1 MLHLP
6 NKHNFQLQSSGS
18 GLQTFAFLLAII
30 MIYTQISFKII
41 PDTQENREIL
51 VALLSDLPF
60 ESFDENPELVLGYI
74 PGESAD
80 LDEISQILTAL
91 PFSVQTES
99 ELIPDQNWNE
109 VWEKNYFKPLL
120 IGNRCLVR
128 APFHTEYESAEFELV
143 IEPKMA
149 FGTGNHET
157 TTLVA
162 EQILDMDLTGKTVLD
177 MGCGTGILG
186 MLASLKGAKNV
197 MAIDIDSWSF
207 ESTSENARLNK
218 ILNLEAKLGDA
229 SLLGDQTYE
238 VIFANIHKNVIVND
252 LPAYEMVLK
261 PGGKIYLSGF
271 YTQDMPDV
279 KAKAESLGLV
289 ETGFQEKNNWV
300 VYSFE
305 KR

>member
-1 MLHLP
+1 
-6 NKHNFQLQSSGS
+6 
-18 GLQTFAFLLAII
+18 
-30 MIYTQISFKII
+30 MIYTQISFKLN
-41 PDTQENREIL
+41 PDTTENREIL
-51 VALLSDLPF
+51 VAMLSDLAF
-60 ESFDENPELVLGYI
+60 ESFDESEDCVMGYI
-74 PGESAD
+74 PGESAN
-80 LDEISQILTAL
+80 LDEIEAIASLL
-91 PFSVQTES
+91 PFSVATEN
-99 ELIPDQNWNE
+99 EMIPDKNWNE

-128 APFHTEYESAEFELV
+128 APFHTEFEPAEFELV

-162 EQILDMDLTGKTVLD
+162 EQILNMDLTGKTVLD

-186 MLASLKGAKNV
+186 MLASLKGAKSII
-197 MAIDIDSWSF
+197 AIDIDTWSF
-207 ESTSENARLNK
+207 ESTVENARLNY

-229 SLLGDQTYE
+229 SLLGTE
-238 VIFANIHKNVIVND
+238 TFEIIFANIHKNVIVND
-252 LPAYEMVLK
+252 LPVYESVLQS
-261 PGGKIYLSGF
+261 GGKIYLSGF
-271 YTQDMPDV
+271 YIHDMPDV
-279 KAKAESLGLV
+279 KAKTELLGLV

>member
-1 MLHLP
+1 
-6 NKHNFQLQSSGS
+6 
-18 GLQTFAFLLAII
+18 
-30 MIYTQISFKII
+30 MIYTQISLKIF

-51 VALLSDLPF
+51 VAMLSELPF
-60 ESFDENPELVLGYI
+60 ESFDETPEFVLGYI
-74 PGESAD
+74 PGESAN
-80 LDEISQILTAL
+80 LEEINAVTSLL
-91 PFSVQTES
+91 PFSVNTEN

-120 IGNRCLVR
+120 IGNKCLVR
-128 APFHTEYESAEFELV
+128 APFHTEYEPAEFELV

-162 EQILDMDLTGKTVLD
+162 EQILEMDLTGKTVLD

-186 MLASLKGAKNV
+186 MLASMKGAKSV
-197 MAIDIDSWSF
+197 TAIDIDTWSF
-207 ESTSENARLNK
+207 ESTVENARLNN
-218 ILNLEAKLGDA
+218 IFNLEAKLGDA
-229 SLLGDQTYE
+229 RLLGNE
-238 VIFANIHKNVIVND
+238 LFEIIFANIHKNVILTD
-252 LPAYEMVLK
+252 LPVYESVLQS
-261 PGGKIYLSGF
+261 GGKLYLSGF

-279 KAKAESLGLV
+279 KAKAESLGLI

-305 KR
+305 KP

>member
-1 MLHLP
+1 
-6 NKHNFQLQSSGS
+6 
-18 GLQTFAFLLAII
+18 
-30 MIYTQISFKII
+30 MIYTQISFKLN
-41 PDTQENREIL
+41 PDTTENREIL
-51 VALLSDLPF
+51 VAMLSDLAF
-60 ESFDENPELVLGYI
+60 ESFDESEEQVMGYI
-74 PGESAD
+74 PGESAH
-80 LDEISQILTAL
+80 LEEIEAITSLL
-91 PFSVQTES
+91 PFSVSTVS
-99 ELIPDQNWNE
+99 EMIPDKNWNE

-128 APFHTEYESAEFELV
+128 APFHTEYEPAEFELV

-162 EQILDMDLTGKTVLD
+162 EQILNMDLTGKTVLD

-186 MLASLKGAKNV
+186 MLASLKGAKSIV
-197 MAIDIDSWSF
+197 AIDIDTWSF
-207 ESTSENARLNK
+207 ESTVENARLNN

-229 SLLGDQTYE
+229 RLLGTE
-238 VIFANIHKNVIVND
+238 TFEIIFANIHKNVIVND
-252 LPAYEMVLK
+252 LPVYESVLQS
-261 PGGKIYLSGF
+261 GGKLYLSGF
-271 YTQDMPDV
+271 YTHDMPDV

-300 VYSFE
+300 VYSFA

>member
-1 MLHLP
+1 
-6 NKHNFQLQSSGS
+6 
-18 GLQTFAFLLAII
+18 
-30 MIYTQISFKII
+30 MIYTQIGFKIT

-51 VALLSDLPF
+51 VAVLSDLPF
-60 ESFDENPELVLGYI
+60 ESFDENQELVLGYV
-74 PGESAD
+74 PGDSVD
-80 LDEISQILTAL
+80 LEEISQITSPL
-91 PFSVQTES
+91 PFSVNIEH

-128 APFHTEYESAEFELV
+128 APFHIEYQPAEFELI

-186 MLASLKGAKNV
+186 MLASLKGAKTV
-197 MAIDIDSWSF
+197 TAIDIDTWSY
-207 ESTSENARLNK
+207 ESTIENARLNN
-218 ILNLEAKLGDA
+218 IFNLEAKLGDA
-229 SLLGDQTYE
+229 SLLGNETFD

-252 LPAYEMVLK
+252 LPAYDRVLES
-261 PGGKIYLSGF
+261 GGKLWLSGF

-279 KAKAESLGLV
+279 KAKAESLGLQ
-289 ETGFQEKNNWV
+289 ETGYHEKNNWV
-300 VYSFE
+300 VYSFA
-305 KR
+305 KL